1 MAHTATK
8 NNKRLHVATSE
19 LVNRAV
25 LASQLGLQ
33 SYGGERDLYQAL
45 GYKTT
50 ITYNDYLARFYR
62 QDIAKAVINR
72 PVKATWQGALELVES
87 NISEETEFEKQWRKL
102 NRKLG
107 LKTKLSRLD
116 KLTGIGRYGVLLLG
130 LSDVKRIE
138 DFEKPVV
145 KGKNTLVYVRPFG
158 ESSALI
164 GTYETDTKNPRYGL
178 PLIYNIEV
186 GDVGTKSS
194 KVVKVHYSRLIHVTD
209 DPMES
214 EIYGTPRLE
223 AIFNRLMDI
232 EKIAGGDAEMFWRGA
247 RPGYHGKLDP
257 EYQLTDETKEDLK
270 DQIDEYEHNLRRFLI
285 NEGVDLEA
293 LAQQIADP
301 STHMQTQLQL
311 ISADT
316 GIPLRI
322 LTGSERGELASS
334 EDRSEWLSYVQTRRE
349 EQAEP
354 CILRPF
360 VDKLI
365 EYGVLPT
372 PKDDYSV
379 KWADLFAQSEK
390 ARVEIGK
397 SRANALREYTSNP
410 MAEAVI
416 PPSAFMEFFLGLTTD
431 QIELISNMRDD
442 EMMVEIEKMKT
453 VKDILEPEEEEGPE
467 DTEEDKPEKTKEQ
480 RGEPKKKRE
489 MPSASV

>member
-1 MAHTATK
+1 MAIVK
-8 NNKRLHVATSE
+8 NNKRLHTLTSE

-25 LASQLGLQ
+25 LASSLGLQ

-45 GYKTT
+45 GYKTS
-50 ITYNDYLARFYR
+50 IQYNDYLGRYRR
-62 QDIAKAVINR
+62 QDIAKAVIDR
-72 PVKATWQGALELVES
+72 PVKATWQGVIELVES
-87 NISEETEFEKQWRKL
+87 NISEETEFEKAWRQL
-102 NRKLG
+102 NRELNI
-107 LKTKLSRLD
+107 KTKLSRLD
-116 KLTGIGRYGVLLLG
+116 KLTGIGRYGILLLG
-130 LSDVKRIE
+130 LSDVKKIE
-138 DFEKPVV
+138 DFERPVG
-145 KGKNTLVYVRPFG
+145 KGNYELKFIRPFG
-158 ESSALI
+158 ESSARI
-164 GTYETDTKNPRYGL
+164 GLYETNTTNPRYSL

-186 GDVGTKSS
+186 GDVGTNSS
-194 KVVKVHYSRLIHVTD
+194 KVVKVHYSRVIHITD
-209 DPMES
+209 SPLES

-232 EKIAGGDAEMFWRGA
+232 DKLVGGDAEMFWRGA

-257 EYQLTDETKEDLK
+257 EYQLTEEAKEDLK
-270 DQIDEYEHNLRRFLI
+270 DQVDEYEHNLRRFLI
-285 NEGVDLEA
+285 NEGIDIES

-301 STHMQTQLQL
+301 ANHFQMQVQC
-311 ISADT
+311 ISAET

-349 EQAEP
+349 EHAEP

-360 VDKLI
+360 VDRMI
-365 EYGVLPT
+365 ELGILPT
-372 PKDDYSV
+372 PEDDYSV

-431 QIELISNMRDD
+431 QIELITQIRDD
-442 EMMVEIEKMKT
+442 EMMEEVDKMKE
-453 VKDILEPEEEEGPE
+453 VKDVLEPEPE
-467 DTEEDKPEKTKEQ
+467 KEVLAPAEKNKPEKTKEQ
-480 RGEPKKKRE
+480 RGEPEKKRK
-489 MPSASV
+489 MPDASV